1 LTLNLELKTVLLI
14 GITLWAGAGL
24 GAERCSQGSQKKG
37 YWWGCEPVEQDD
49 QALGPPPEEEVLLAM
64 LPAQVEQLMHDYREN
79 ALLEATEE
87 AVLWYYQLQDFARRR
102 AVEFA
107 NLTEVVMLKNPDLNM
122 QTQYPA
128 NPPGMAVRNKQR
140 STSIARRLAAE
151 RDRAALILLMRAS
164 CPYCEPQRAALR
176 HFQARHGW
184 EVIEIDL
191 DQRPSA
197 ITRFGT
203 DFTPT
208 TVVIFRDSD
217 LWMPVAVGVESVPRI
232 EESVYRAL
240 RLILGETSPGQF
252 TLHEYQAGTVL
263 DPHRGHQGKRTWD

>member
-1 LTLNLELKTVLLI
+1 MKIILFVWI
-14 GITLWAGAGL
+14 VLWAVGVNSS
-24 GAERCSQGSQKKG
+24 ERCTQASQKKG
-37 YWWGCEPVEQDD
+37 YWWGCELEEQDD
-49 QALGPPPEEEVLLAM
+49 QALGPPPEEKALLAM
-64 LPAQVEQLMHDYREN
+64 LPAQVEQLVHDYREN

-102 AVEFA
+102 SVEFM

-122 QTQYPA
+122 QTQYPV
-128 NPPGMAVRNKQR
+128 NRLGMASRNEQR
-140 STSIARRLAAE
+140 STSITSRLAAE
-151 RDRAALILLMRAS
+151 RNRAALVLLMRAS

-176 HFQARHGW
+176 HFQDRHGW
-184 EVIEIDL
+184 EVVEIDL
-191 DQRPSA
+191 DKRPSA

-208 TVVIFRDSD
+208 TLVIFRGSD

-232 EESVYRAL
+232 EESVYRAV

-263 DPHRGHQGKRTWD
+263 DPNRR